1 MVLKQVSVGWRVGV
15 ANVLSIRF
23 LFDNVLEQTCV
34 FMRGLLVLQEMQS
47 RVNVG

>member
-1 MVLKQVSVGWRVGV
+1 MVMKQVSDEWRVGV
-15 ANVLSIRF
+15 VNVLSVRF
-23 LFDNVLEQTCV
+23 LFDVLEQTCV